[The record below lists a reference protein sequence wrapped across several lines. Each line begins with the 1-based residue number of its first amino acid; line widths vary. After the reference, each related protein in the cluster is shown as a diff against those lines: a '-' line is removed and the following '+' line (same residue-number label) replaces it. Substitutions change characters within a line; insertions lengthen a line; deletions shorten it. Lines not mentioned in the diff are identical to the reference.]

1 MKLKFDIECSPEEAR
16 KFLGLPD
23 VVPMQETLMKELE
36 DRLQENIRSLSP
48 EEMVK
53 TWFPAA
59 MNNMQDMQKMFWGQ
73 MGNMT
78 QSAAQGGKKSGK

>member
-73 MGNMT
+73 MGNMA
-78 QSAAQGGKKSGK
+78 QSAAQGAKKSGK

>member
-16 KFLGLPD
+16 QFLGLPD

-36 DRLQENIRSLSP
+36 TRMQENIRSLSP

-73 MGNMT
+73 MGNMG
-78 QSAAQGGKKSGK
+78 QAAGMKTDKGK